1 MSHSASTG
9 VFPRHIAVLLL
20 VFLGSCF
27 AGNHI
32 AARIAFD
39 NGTGLLL
46 AILCRSGVSFIA
58 LAAVVFWQRQHWK
71 LPEGTG
77 KWQLALGLL
86 ITVQSVCLYSA
97 VARIPVALAL
107 LVANVFPI
115 LLALLT
121 WGLGGKPPT
130 RRAAILMGIIL
141 IGLLFVLDVPA
152 RLSSTEA
159 VGPHWIEG
167 ILFAFGAACVFACGL
182 WISEHK
188 LKGLPG
194 SVRSVYTIGTVFC
207 SMVVLGSSGVIAS
220 GMNLP
225 ANETGWLALAALAVL
240 YTMAF
245 SSLFVFVHK
254 LDMARNAPVMNI
266 EPVATLLFGWALLD
280 QMLTQTQMI
289 GGAIVISS
297 IVLLTYKKQG

>member
-1 MSHSASTG
+1 MSHSADTG

-20 VFLGSCF
+20 VFLGCCF

-46 AILCRSGVSFIA
+46 AILCRSGISFIA
-58 LAAVVFWQRQHWK
+58 LTCVVLWQRQHWR
-71 LPEGTG
+71 LPAGAG

-86 ITVQSVCLYSA
+86 IMVQSVCLYSA

-121 WGLGGKPPT
+121 WALGGKPPT
-130 RRAAILMGIIL
+130 RRAAVLMGIIL

-152 RLSSTEA
+152 RLSSSESL
-159 VGPHWIEG
+159 GPRWIEG
-167 ILFAFGAACVFACGL
+167 IVFALSAACVFAGGL

-188 LKGLPG
+188 LKSLAG
-194 SVRSVYTIGTVFC
+194 SVRSVYTIGIVFS
-207 SMVVLGSSGVIAS
+207 SMVVAGTSGIIPG
-220 GMNLP
+220 GMSMP
-225 ANETGWLALAALAVL
+225 ANETGWLALCALAIL

-245 SSLFVFVHK
+245 SSLFLFVHK

-266 EPVATLLFGWALLD
+266 EPVATLLFGWVLLD

-289 GGAIVISS
+289 GGMIVIAS